1 MRIMHILN
9 HTLRH
14 NGHVHV
20 AVDLACVQAQMG
32 HSVSIASA
40 GGDFDALFAQYAVRH
55 IVIDQQRRPLKL
67 LKAIAAFGRAFT
79 EVEPEIVHAHMM
91 TSAALAWPWR
101 IMKGFRLIT
110 TVHNEFERSAIV
122 MALGDRVIAVSEVV
136 KELMCRRGIPAAKLR
151 VVLNGTLGSPRLPR
165 AKPPAAVLNHPA
177 IVFVGGL
184 HPRKAVDHLIRSFD
198 MVRSKMADITLYI
211 VGDGPN
217 RWEYEAL
224 ARELGCGD
232 RVRFCG
238 SASDPRPYLL
248 ACDIFVLASHA
259 DPAPLVIAE
268 AREAG
273 CAIIGTAVDGI
284 PEMLEYGEA
293 GILVQPGDKQAL
305 ASAIAS
311 LIEDRERLSLMRG
324 RSQYNI
330 AHMSV
335 RRVALETLDVYRE
348 FSVFVGPS
356 ESLNWNCVVWLWEG
370 FSGSP

>member
-122 MALGDRVIAVSEVV
+122 MALGDRVH
-136 KELMCRRGIPAAKLR
+136 RGQR
-151 VVLNGTLGSPRLPR
+151 
-165 AKPPAAVLNHPA
+165 
-177 IVFVGGL
+177 GG
-184 HPRKAVDHLIRSFD
+184 
-198 MVRSKMADITLYI
+198 
-211 VGDGPN
+211 
-217 RWEYEAL
+217 
-224 ARELGCGD
+224 
-232 RVRFCG
+232 
-238 SASDPRPYLL
+238 
-248 ACDIFVLASHA
+248 
-259 DPAPLVIAE
+259 
-268 AREAG
+268 
-273 CAIIGTAVDGI
+273 
-284 PEMLEYGEA
+284 
-293 GILVQPGDKQAL
+293 
-305 ASAIAS
+305 
-311 LIEDRERLSLMRG
+311 
-324 RSQYNI
+324 
-330 AHMSV
+330 
-335 RRVALETLDVYRE
+335 
-348 FSVFVGPS
+348 
-356 ESLNWNCVVWLWEG
+356 
-370 FSGSP
+370 